1 MTLKDLCI
9 VLLTTFLSMAVLY
22 APQPLFP
29 LLAEQFDVAQSTI
42 ASLITWSLVPMA
54 VAPLFVGLLMQ
65 AIAPRRVLAVN
76 VLLLGGSEVAFA
88 LVDVFWGLVAIRFLQ
103 GALVSMLLAAT
114 MTYVSVQADRVGRIM
129 TFYVSASVLGGLI
142 GRIVAG
148 YGAEWVG
155 IPVVLSG
162 FGLVTV
168 GAAALAFQL
177 TAEPGRKEPGRKE
190 LDQQETGSGPSDGRR
205 RVDVSLLGDVLRAPS
220 YRLLYGVV
228 FCAFFVFTALLNF
241 VPFRITELGVGST
254 GVGGLAYIGFLLGI
268 VTSLSSQ
275 RLSAVLGGALRAVAA
290 GSLVLGGALA
300 LAWFSAFSA
309 MVASIFAASAG
320 FFLVHAVLSGHVNRH
335 AGAAAPTVNGLY
347 VAIYYAGGAMG
358 SYLPGL
364 FYETVGW
371 AAFLGVL
378 ALVSILGLLL
388 LGRAVR
394 IAPID
399 ATSITMSSPR

>member
-29 LLAEQFDVAQSTI
+29 LLAEQFDVAQSTT

-54 VAPLFVGLLMQ
+54 VAPLFVGLVMQ
-65 AIAPRRVLAVN
+65 AVAPRRVLAVN

-114 MTYVSVQADRVGRIM
+114 MTYVSVQADRVGRVM

-162 FGLVTV
+162 LGLVTI

-177 TAEPGRKEPGRKE
+177 SAEPDR
-190 LDQQETGSGPSDGRR
+190 QGPRSPSNGRR
-205 RVDVSLLGDVLRAPS
+205 RVSVSLLGDVLRTPS

-241 VPFRITELGVGST
+241 VPFRITELGIGST

-268 VTSLSSQ
+268 VTSLSSG
-275 RLSAVLGGALRAVAA
+275 RLSGALGGALRAVAA

-300 LAWFSAFSA
+300 LAWFSSFSA

-335 AGAAAPTVNGLY
+335 AGAAASTVNGLY

-364 FYETVGW
+364 VYETVGW

-394 IAPID
+394 NAPID
-399 ATSITMSSPR
+399 ATSITVSHPR